1 MSVSHVASQG
11 WRTENM
17 SPVRNQAQET
27 LSGNSVE
34 MKLSRTGE
42 MIKIRKKPLGTDVKK
57 PSHSPLIDTR
67 HWDVLWISLW
77 LICHSFFHFDY
88 ISLVILH
95 IFVFI
100 LFPFSWSCRVS
111 QSFCGYFTSVCI
123 ILLAFSWTSFSLVVA
138 LSLNPFWFFRVIL
151 KSFSMRICWV
161 YISVFGLHLFL
172 VVCVSV
178 VFFASCVHTVSVL

>member
-1 MSVSHVASQG
+1 MQVASPKQTLMSVSHVAPQG

-42 MIKIRKKPLGTDVKK
+42 MIKIRKKLLGTDVKK

-77 LICHSFFHFDY
+77 LICHSFFHFDWSLWSFCTYLFSFFSPFPGRVESLSHVFLWLLY
-88 ISLVILH
+88 ICVYY
-95 IFVFI
+95 
-100 LFPFSWSCRVS
+100 PFSF
-111 QSFCGYFTSVCI
+111 QF
-123 ILLAFSWTSFSLVVA
+123 
-138 LSLNPFWFFRVIL
+138 N
-151 KSFSMRICWV
+151 
-161 YISVFGLHLFL
+161 LFL
-172 VVCVSV
+172 VSSGS
-178 VFFASCVHTVSVL
+178 FFEPLSDFSGWF